1 MAKTTTTKS
10 KTAAAVK
17 KTASKT
23 TASKSAASKSTAKT
37 ASKTASKTSASRSTA
52 AKKEPVSKTAKTVA
66 SRGTGARSSTVKTPA
81 AKTASKPA
89 SKTASK
95 RTLDREIEV
104 SNAEIKALWTV
115 PQEEYEAQQQ
125 ERKLAQSRQDRQFY
139 IKIGAAAVIILLI
152 ILLLI
157 RGCSASGR
165 NNGSMSEKERSNTI
179 SLVEKYMDKGQY
191 DSAKELLNKL
201 LIENPDDEKVNELWE
216 KLVAEMESKEKENGQ
231 YANGNGGLSNYDI
244 NINTDEFTNALSDVS
259 RQLNEANERNA
270 RTQEQMNRLL
280 EQQRQDEADR
290 KAQEKALAEQKKAE
304 EAKQKAKEEELA
316 KQNKKAAEQIAKI
329 NDLINQG
336 NQNLNSGKADA
347 AIKKYEDAASLL
359 PIDQGEP
366 AFSGS
371 KYAEIASNLYDA
383 AEKETNPQTK
393 TTLMNNAV
401 KYAQKAIEKD
411 PDNAKAH
418 FILAM
423 NAENNKNAALAEKEL
438 ELAAQNDPNNYLY
451 YYYLGRRQQIN
462 KKYTQ
467 ARTSYN
473 TSIKLNKN
481 FESSHFNLGLTCKQ
495 LGLNQDALTS
505 FRNARTVNPNHAKAY
520 LEEARILFRN
530 FNDASG
536 AIKPY
541 EEVIRIEPD
550 NVNALKEC
558 GSVYAYL
565 EKYEKAEEL
574 FRRAV
579 AKLGTKEDPMTYY
592 NLSTVL
598 YNQNKSEEA
607 TKYAE
612 KAYSTKTSL
621 RNTKEQAMVV
631 YNYALISEK
640 NGDQTKAISLYREV
654 LTLDENH
661 SKAMTNLGIMFLDM
675 NPPDADSAL
684 SFLTKAYNLDKN
696 SFEINN
702 NLGSAY
708 LMKKDYANAINYYL
722 KAVKIN
728 PKDNKVRTNL
738 AKAQAEAGEF
748 DSAKV
753 TYQEVIKQKPDNY
766 DAYIELAKVCIALK
780 DTASAEG
787 YLQALQSKKPEYR
800 TSEVKALLETV
811 RQ

>member
-17 KTASKT
+17 KTA
-23 TASKSAASKSTAKT
+23 ASKT
-37 ASKTASKTSASRSTA
+37 ASKATASKTPSKTSASRSSTKTSSA
-52 AKKEPVSKTAKTVA
+52 SAKKAPVSKTAKAVA
-66 SRGTGARSSTVKTPA
+66 SKGTGARSSTSKTA
-81 AKTASKPA
+81 AKQA
-89 SKTASK
+89 SKTAAKTPAK
-95 RTLDREIEV
+95 RTLDHEIEM

-115 PQEEYEAQQQ
+115 PQSDYEAEQK
-125 ERKLAQSRQDRQFY
+125 ERKLAQEKQDRKFY
-139 IKIGAAAVIILLI
+139 MKIGAAAAVLLLI
-152 ILLLI
+152 IILLI
-157 RGCSASGR
+157 RGCAVGSRNSNGTMSA
-165 NNGSMSEKERSNTI
+165 KERNNTI
-179 SLVEKYMDKGQY
+179 SLIQKYMDKGQY
-191 DSAKELLNKL
+191 DSAKDLLDKL
-201 LIENPDDEKVNELWE
+201 LIANPDDEEANALWDQVMAG
-216 KLVAEMESKEKENGQ
+216 LAEQGKDGNTIIV
-231 YANGNGGLSNYDI
+231 NGGAGSQPNYDI
-244 NINTDEFTNALSDVS
+244 NINTDELTNAISDMS
-259 RQLNEANERNA
+259 RQLNDANA
-270 RTQEQMNRLL
+270 RSAKQQEELNRLL
-280 EQQRQDEADR
+280 EQQRQNEADR
-290 KAQEKALAEQKKAE
+290 KAQEKAMADQKKAE

-316 KQNKKAAEQIAKI
+316 KQNKKTAEKIAKI

-336 NQNLNSGKADA
+336 NQNLNSGKSDA
-347 AIKKYEDAASLL
+347 AIKKYEDAVALL

-383 AEKETNPQTK
+383 SERENNPQTK
-393 TTLMNNAV
+393 ATLMKNAV
-401 KYAQKAIEKD
+401 KYAEKAIEKD
-411 PDNAKAH
+411 PNNAKAH

-423 NAENNKNAALAEKEL
+423 NAENNKNAAVAEREL

-462 KKYTQ
+462 RKYAQ

-473 TSIKLNKN
+473 TSIKLNRN

-505 FRNARTVNPNHAKAY
+505 FRNARNVNPNHAKAY

-558 GSVYAYL
+558 GAVYAYL

-574 FRRAV
+574 FRRAI
-579 AKLGTKEDPMTYY
+579 AKLGTTEDPMTYY

-598 YNQNKSEEA
+598 YNQNKSAEA
-607 TKYAE
+607 LKYAE
-612 KAYSTKTSL
+612 KAYNTKSSL
-621 RNTKEQAMVV
+621 RNAKEQAMVV
-631 YNYALISEK
+631 YNYGLVTEK
-640 NGDQTKAISLYREV
+640 NGDQNKAIALYREA

-661 SKAMTNLGIMFLDM
+661 SKAMTNLGIMFLEM
-675 NPPDADSAL
+675 NPPDADTAL

-708 LMKKDYANAINYYL
+708 LMKKDYSNAINYYL

-748 DSAKV
+748 DSAKI

-780 DTASAEG
+780 DMTSAEG
-787 YLQALQSKKPEYR
+787 YLQALKTKKPEYR
-800 TSEVKALLETV
+800 ASEVKSLLDTINN
-811 RQ
+811 